1 MGNPTLV
8 RRGVMRGEMSG
19 GTAYVGDT
27 ANVGGSERALLVLIL
42 LVLVILVLFSS
53 FFIHRS
59 FHHCYSS
66 GLPHLRTGNGYRG
79 SVLQPSGRFGLSGA
93 LGS

>member
-42 LVLVILVLFSS
+42 LVLVIPLVIIIILI
-53 FFIHRS
+53 FFIV
-59 FHHCYSS
+59 FV
-66 GLPHLRTGNGYRG
+66 
-79 SVLQPSGRFGLSGA
+79 VLTVVV
-93 LGS
+93 